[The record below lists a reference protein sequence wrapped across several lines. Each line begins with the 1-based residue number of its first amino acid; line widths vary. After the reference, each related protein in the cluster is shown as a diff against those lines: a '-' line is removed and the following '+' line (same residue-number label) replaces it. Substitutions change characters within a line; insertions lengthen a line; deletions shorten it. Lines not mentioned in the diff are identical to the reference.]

1 MGDCIYLGNANGGDF
16 MTFAYMQGL
25 ATGSTPMVGAAIV
38 WKNSGEGHVA
48 IVEQVVSPTEI
59 YCSESGWDWV
69 SNAWEYRT
77 HYFNGGRWHWNS
89 DYNFQGFIYPPGT
102 PGGDEDDDYYMMFMQ
117 DK

>member
-1 MGDCIYLGNANGGDF
+1 
-16 MTFAYMQGL
+16 MTFAYQQGL
-25 ATGSTPMVGAAIV
+25 ATGSMPMVGAAIV

-77 HYFNGGRWHWNS
+77 HYYNGGHWHWNN

-102 PGGDEDDDYYMMFMQ
+102 PGAEEDEDDYYMMFMQ